1 MELGI
6 SPSALSKWLL
16 QRGRARAGAECLRA
30 KTGQSSKPGASTGPR
45 PRGRGM
51 SDRARRQALDRRCF
65 NGAAPARAR
74 NGPAWISTSCQAT
87 CFNGAAPAR
96 ARNVRPGVV
105 LQLDELASTGPR
117 PRGRGMASPV
127 TLSGTGSQQLNCDC
141 LRPSRYPS
149 LLAVNQSHT
158 ICSKSSVYVMRA
170 PEGVSASPR
179 LSRVQLSK
187 NTKGSD
193 HITRRVQFHIR
204 QSQCRNYP
212 IPSPF
217 RWSQPN
223 KNYLILIVVDDFG
236 QS

>member
-1 MELGI
+1 
-6 SPSALSKWLL
+6 
-16 QRGRARAGAECLRA
+16 
-30 KTGQSSKPGASTGPR
+30 
-45 PRGRGM
+45 
-51 SDRARRQALDRRCF
+51 
-65 NGAAPARAR
+65 
-74 NGPAWISTSCQAT
+74 
-87 CFNGAAPAR
+87 
-96 ARNVRPGVV
+96 
-105 LQLDELASTGPR
+105 
-117 PRGRGMASPV
+117 MASPV